1 MKPSEEEPT
10 SLYRPPSRRD
20 RLAKR
25 FFALGLLLGLAAQA
39 IERPR
44 LVADLAPDPG
54 ARSSYPDGMHR
65 LGNRIVLTASD
76 PLHGNELRSVS
87 EDLDEM
93 TLLVDATPGT
103 SGSTALFVAEF
114 DGALAFLVGTPPHYK
129 LYVTD
134 GTREGTHL
142 VRDGDGSALMIFG
155 WLYEAPAVAVAGERL
170 IFAGRSVTA
179 LTHGLWAVEAGGAAT
194 LLRAVPEPEPYYL
207 ERRFEAFRT
216 VGESVF
222 LQEVVDYSR
231 GRIWMTDGT
240 VAGTQP
246 VSEAIEGDAYRS
258 AATEHSY
265 FFVNPGDGGRSMY
278 ATDGGP
284 EGARL
289 LHAWGSESYFELQ
302 FLSGGPSRIYFRVL
316 TDSGSHLWVSD
327 GTFEGT
333 APVDFP
339 AVTTSVDPYS
349 YAWLGETFVFDAP
362 LDGDELDV
370 LWAHD
375 GPGASARPL
384 RLPSP
389 DGRPWLGPVTRMG
402 ELLFFFVAGEGTSG
416 HQLWRT
422 DGTTAGTFQ
431 VSQNP
436 VGEEAIGPGSG
447 FDAGGMAVFVLDLYC
462 TSIPP
467 HCSWNNYVSDGSVA
481 GSGFVEGD
489 LEPWTAAAVPAGVL
503 VPGCVDGCPT
513 GRELVLI
520 DREDR
525 SVRVAANFEPEIGTT
540 TFKRLLAREGE
551 LFFSTGTWWS
561 EPLSWWLPSP
571 LSAPIG
577 LPAFGGET
585 PEVLANLAGT
595 IVAIPSFGNQLFTWD
610 PNAASWHPLPLSY
623 TLYGEG
629 PVKVVTRGDRAYLRE
644 SEISQVVWETN
655 GTDEGT
661 RARIAPEL
669 PHYAEIVAASSSHL
683 FFREG
688 SSISSWWSLR
698 LSDDTLIPLFE
709 ETGPQFYRP
718 ELEAVT
724 TASHLYFTTPEFGSL
739 ELLRHSDG
747 TPAGT
752 GITWTSAANERVLDL
767 FPVGDALYFLVAADR
782 LSLWSAVDGGPANR
796 VAELGAL
803 AADPDDERRRGFLP
817 VDGGFY
823 FFAETLEY
831 GAELWFTD
839 GTQEGTRV
847 ADVVPGPAG
856 SEARELAA
864 VGGLVFFSADDRL
877 FGREIWALPVGG
889 TEALRVSD
897 IGPGPV
903 GSVPEHLIAAGSVL
917 YFDADDGVHGR
928 ELWQID
934 TAGGIGGCEPTATR
948 LCLLQGRFEVEAVW
962 RGFAGASGLAT
973 AEAQSDASGFFRFA
987 DPDGVELAVKV
998 IDACG
1003 APEFRNFWF
1012 FAAGL
1017 TNLEATLSVL
1027 DTVSFERRTYSS
1039 SLGAPF
1045 APIRDTAH
1053 FSACGS
1059 SPAEAS
1065 SAAPAFAPSITMG
1078 DAGCED
1084 GGETLCLQEG
1094 RFEVTLDW
1102 AATSGPPTAARAQS
1116 LSAETGYFTF
1126 FDAGNVEAVV
1136 RLIDGCSFNDRYW
1149 LFAGGLTDVA
1159 TRLRV
1164 HDVLHP
1170 ERDLVFEKPSGAP
1183 FEPILDLAAFA
1194 GCPPLRASLGQ

>member
-1 MKPSEEEPT
+1 MKPTEEEPT
-10 SLYRPPSRRD
+10 SLYRPPSRRN
-20 RLAKR
+20 RLSRR
-25 FFALGLLLGLAAQA
+25 FVALGLLMGLAAQA

-54 ARSSYPDGMHR
+54 ARSSYPAGMHR
-65 LGNRIVLTASD
+65 LGNRIVLTATD

-87 EDLDEM
+87 EDLGET

-103 SGSTALFVAEF
+103 SGSTVLFLAEF
-114 DGALAFLVGTPPHYK
+114 DGALAFLVGTPPHYE

-134 GTREGTHL
+134 GTRDGTRL

-155 WLYEAPAVAVAGERL
+155 WLYAAPAVAVAGERL
-170 IFAGRSVTA
+170 IFAGRSVTGF
-179 LTHGLWAVEAGGAAT
+179 THGLWAVEASGAAA
-194 LLRAVPEPEPYYL
+194 LLRTVPEPEPYFL

-216 VGESVF
+216 VGENVF
-222 LQEVVDYSR
+222 FQEVVDYSR

-240 VAGTQP
+240 VDGTRL
-246 VSEAIEGDAYRS
+246 VSEAVEGDTSRS
-258 AATEHSY
+258 AASEQSY
-265 FFVNPGDGGRSMY
+265 FFASFGSGAQSLYSLNVDSGEVMLLRTWEAYFWEDLELYSGGSSRVYFRAPSDSGTGLWV
-278 ATDGGP
+278 TDGTP
-284 EGARL
+284 EGTIEVRFDRSPY
-289 LHAWGSESYFELQ
+289 WTESFAYVWF
-302 FLSGGPSRIYFRVL
+302 G
-316 TDSGSHLWVSD
+316 D
-327 GTFEGT
+327 
-333 APVDFP
+333 A
-339 AVTTSVDPYS
+339 
-349 YAWLGETFVFDAP
+349 FVFET
-362 LDGDELDV
+362 LGGDEVPV
-370 LWAHD
+370 LWEHD
-375 GPGASARPL
+375 ALEPSAQLL
-384 RLPSP
+384 RMPPP
-389 DGRPWLGPVTRMG
+389 DSRPWRGPPTLLGD
-402 ELLFFFVAGEGTSG
+402 LLFFFVAGEGTSG

-431 VSQNP
+431 VSQFP
-436 VGEEAIGPGSG
+436 VGQGGIGTGSG
-447 FDAGGMAVFVLDLYC
+447 FDAGGIAVFVLDHYC

-467 HCSWNNYVSDGSVA
+467 HCSWRNYVSDGSVE
-481 GSGFVEGD
+481 GSGLVEGD

-503 VPGCVDGCPT
+503 VPGCIEGCPT
-513 GRELVLI
+513 GLELALI

-525 SVRVAANFEPEIGTT
+525 SVRVAANFEPEIGAT

-551 LFFSTGTWWS
+551 LYLSTGTWWS
-561 EPLSWWLPSP
+561 EPLSWFLPSP
-571 LSAPIG
+571 LQEPIA
-577 LPAFGGET
+577 LPAYGEET
-585 PEVLANLAGT
+585 PAVLENLAGT
-595 IVAIPSFGNQLFTWD
+595 IVANASFGNQLFTWD

-623 TLYGEG
+623 EVYGEE
-629 PVKVVTRGDRAYLRE
+629 PVKVVTRGGRAYLRE

-661 RARIAPEL
+661 RARIAPGL
-669 PHYAEIVAASSSHL
+669 PHYAEIVAASGSHL
-683 FFREG
+683 FFRER
-688 SSISSWWSLR
+688 SYFSSWWSLR

-709 ETGPQFYRP
+709 ETGPQFYRQ

-782 LSLWSAVDGGPANR
+782 LSLWSAVDGGPASR
-796 VAELGAL
+796 VAELGTL

-823 FFAETLEY
+823 FFAETLEH

-839 GTQEGTRV
+839 GTQGGTRV
-847 ADVVPGPAG
+847 ADVVPGPIG
-856 SEARELAA
+856 SEAREIAA
-864 VGGLVFFSADDRL
+864 VGGLVFFSAEDRI
-877 FGREIWALPVGG
+877 FGRELWAVPVGG
-889 TEALRVSD
+889 TEATRVTD

-903 GSVPEHLIAAGSVL
+903 GSVPEHLTAAGSSL

-962 RGFAGASGLAT
+962 RGFAGESRLAT
-973 AEAQSDASGFFRFA
+973 AVAQSEESGFFTFA
-987 DPDGVELAVKV
+987 DPKGVELAVKV

-1053 FSACGS
+1053 FSTCGS
-1059 SPAEAS
+1059 SPVES
-1065 SAAPAFAPSITMG
+1065 SFAAPAFAPPIAKG

-1102 AATSGPPTAARAQS
+1102 AAASGPPNAARAQA
-1116 LSAETGYFTF
+1116 LSAETGTFTF
-1126 FDAGNVEAVV
+1126 FDAGTVEAVV

-1164 HDVLHP
+1164 RDVLHP
-1170 ERDLVFEKPSGAP
+1170 ERDLVFEKPSGEP
-1183 FEPILDLAAFA
+1183 FAPILDLAAFA
-1194 GCPPLRASLGQ
+1194 GCP